1 MMFAACLAA
10 YLVYCCAPDSFQ
22 RPLASAVGSSS
33 SAAGM
38 WIARLSQTVL
48 NLSQLTVQT
57 TPVDTNEEDGNR
69 TDEEDDQSGDQ
80 PELFSI
86 MDLDEENDIRTE
98 LNNHPSVKRL
108 TKTLNQ
114 QALFRGVPITAP
126 TQTTLGYID
135 VDTDDDSNR
144 DSRGSSSKR
153 PRAEDEEVE
162 ESTPRP
168 TTTITTKRRRVRS
181 LKFLNCMHH

>member
-1 MMFAACLAA
+1 
-10 YLVYCCAPDSFQ
+10 
-22 RPLASAVGSSS
+22 
-33 SAAGM
+33 M
-38 WIARLSQTVL
+38 WITHLSQTVL
-48 NLSQLTVQT
+48 SLSQLAAQT
-57 TPVDTNEEDGNR
+57 TLADTNEADGNH
-69 TDEEDDQSGDQ
+69 TDDEDDPSDDQ
-80 PELFSI
+80 PELFSV

-126 TQTTLGYID
+126 TQKLLLMSIH
-135 VDTDDDSNR
+135 DDSNQ

-153 PRAEDEEVE
+153 PRADDEEAE

-168 TTTITTKRRRVRS
+168 TATITTKRSRVRS
-181 LKFLNCMHH
+181 LKFLHRMHH